1 MRFNNSTPIHF
12 NEIMKKSDL
21 FIGIVIGIIGA
32 FLGVYLFITL
42 FTEYGFLGGIR
53 GLKAQNALGKLI
65 SLGAVLNVV
74 IFFILLKYNKELM
87 ARGVVLATILLSIIT
102 LFV

>member
-1 MRFNNSTPIHF
+1 
-12 NEIMKKSDL
+12 MKKSDF
-21 FIGIVIGIIGA
+21 FIGIFIGITGAFIGA
-32 FLGVYLFITL
+32 FLFINL

-65 SLGAVLNVV
+65 ALGSVLNVV
-74 IFFILLKYNKELM
+74 IFFVLLKYNKELM
-87 ARGVVLATILLSIIT
+87 ARGVVLATILLSITT